1 MPTVTIT
8 VSTTP
13 QIQKYLSRLVT
24 TGLFGKNAAEA
35 AERLIARSVEQL
47 GRDGVLPGRA
57 APLDECSGASEG
69 DARFVDSRL
78 VAAEAGALLAGGVS
92 LFLFLSLWSTD

>member
-1 MPTVTIT
+1 MPRTPNHLPTVTIT

-13 QIQKYLSRLVT
+13 QVQSYLVRLVS

-47 GRDGVLPGRA
+47 TREGILPRGRGR
-57 APLDECSGASEG
+57 
-69 DARFVDSRL
+69 R
-78 VAAEAGALLAGGVS
+78 
-92 LFLFLSLWSTD
+92 

>member
-1 MPTVTIT
+1 MPRPPNHLPTITIT

-13 QIQKYLSRLVT
+13 QIRKYLVRLVS

-47 GRDGVLPGRA
+47 TREGMLPRGRGR
-57 APLDECSGASEG
+57 
-69 DARFVDSRL
+69 R
-78 VAAEAGALLAGGVS
+78 
-92 LFLFLSLWSTD
+92 

>member
-1 MPTVTIT
+1 MESAGRRGRSLGRHGRFWLRLPKEWHIFGKRMPRSPNSLPTVTIT

-13 QIQKYLSRLVT
+13 QIQKYLARLVA

-47 GRDGVLPGRA
+47 GRDGVLPRPRA
-57 APLDECSGASEG
+57 P
-69 DARFVDSRL
+69 R
-78 VAAEAGALLAGGVS
+78 
-92 LFLFLSLWSTD
+92 

>member
-1 MPTVTIT
+1 MARTPNPLPTVTIT

-13 QIQKYLSRLVT
+13 QVQSYLARLVS

-47 GRDGVLPGRA
+47 AREGVLPRA
-57 APLDECSGASEG
+57 
-69 DARFVDSRL
+69 RKRR
-78 VAAEAGALLAGGVS
+78 
-92 LFLFLSLWSTD
+92 

>member
-1 MPTVTIT
+1 MPRSPNHLPTVTIT

-13 QIQKYLSRLVT
+13 QMRRYLVALVS

-47 GRDGVLPGRA
+47 TREGVI
-57 APLDECSGASEG
+57 
-69 DARFVDSRL
+69 SRRR
-78 VAAEAGALLAGGVS
+78 S
-92 LFLFLSLWSTD
+92 R

>member
-1 MPTVTIT
+1 MPRSPNHLPTVTIT

-13 QIQKYLSRLVT
+13 QMRRYLVDLVA

-47 GRDGVLPGRA
+47 AREGVITR
-57 APLDECSGASEG
+57 
-69 DARFVDSRL
+69 RRSR
-78 VAAEAGALLAGGVS
+78 
-92 LFLFLSLWSTD
+92 

>member
-1 MPTVTIT
+1 MPRSPNHLPTVTIT

-13 QIQKYLSRLVT
+13 QIQQYLVSLVS

-47 GRDGVLPGRA
+47 TR
-57 APLDECSGASEG
+57 EG
-69 DARFVDSRL
+69 MVQRKRPRR
-78 VAAEAGALLAGGVS
+78 
-92 LFLFLSLWSTD
+92 

>member
-1 MPTVTIT
+1 MPRSPNPMPTVTIT

-13 QIQKYLSRLVT
+13 QIQKYLARLVT

-47 GRDGVLPGRA
+47 GRDGVLPRPRA
-57 APLDECSGASEG
+57 
-69 DARFVDSRL
+69 RR
-78 VAAEAGALLAGGVS
+78 
-92 LFLFLSLWSTD
+92 

>member
-1 MPTVTIT
+1 MPRTPNHLPTVTIT

-13 QIQKYLSRLVT
+13 QMRRYLVDLVA

-47 GRDGVLPGRA
+47 TREGVIARRRA
-57 APLDECSGASEG
+57 
-69 DARFVDSRL
+69 R
-78 VAAEAGALLAGGVS
+78 
-92 LFLFLSLWSTD
+92 